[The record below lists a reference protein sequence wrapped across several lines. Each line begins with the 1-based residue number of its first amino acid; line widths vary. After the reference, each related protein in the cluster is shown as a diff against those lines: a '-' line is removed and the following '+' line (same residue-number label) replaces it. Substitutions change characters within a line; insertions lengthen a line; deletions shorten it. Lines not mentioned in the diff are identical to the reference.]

1 MTTIEQAR
9 EIIKELAGGDAAA
22 FWTGNPA
29 ADITDEGDVIVG
41 RTANDV
47 GTYLPD
53 ESLVE
58 FAEWLLTA

>member
-41 RTANDV
+41 RTEGEV
-47 GTYLPD
+47 TYLPD
-53 ESLVE
+53 ESLIE